1 MAVRHGRLN
10 PKNRQHAFA
19 YQFIDLSKT
28 LLPLSLQ
35 ENPKGFEQQI
45 WAIEQSIKAYR
56 SKRLRKMSEKAK
68 QKTIERIKHGNDFYG
83 KKNSKRKSERFP
95 FGCSS
100 CLGEGCTN
108 CR

>member
-1 MAVRHGRLN
+1 MSRLL
-10 PKNRQHAFA
+10 PKNRQEA
-19 YQFIDLSKT
+19 YAHQLIDSTKV

-35 ENPKGFEQQI
+35 KDPKGFEQQI
-45 WAIEQSIKAYR
+45 SVIEATIKAYR
-56 SKRLRKMSEKAK
+56 SKRLIKISEDAK
-68 QKTIERIKHGNDFYG
+68 RKTIERINNGNKVYG
-83 KKNSKRKSERFP
+83 RKNSKRKSERFP